1 MPAKV
6 NPTEQRKFLKN
17 ILRPLI
23 SRAKKGKVQLF
34 FVDASHFV
42 QGGFIGQL
50 WSRTRIFIKATSG
63 RRRYNVLGALNFASK
78 AMTTITNDA
87 YITSEQVMRL
97 IDKLLIEYPNQPIA
111 MVMDNASYQRC
122 NAVKNYATLRGV
134 QLVYL
139 PTYSPNLNLI
149 ERVWKF
155 VKSEVLNAAYIS
167 TFDEFCSIIDNC
179 LCELSSKHLDKMNTL
194 VTSNF
199 QLFDVPIR
207 ESLSTVQNTQKTS
220 KAA

>member
-1 MPAKV
+1 V
-6 NPTEQRKFLKN
+6 NPQEQRNFLKT

-23 SRAKKGKVQLF
+23 SQAKKGNVQLF

-50 WSRTRIFIKATSG
+50 WSKARIFVKSTSG

-87 YITSEQVMRL
+87 YITSEQVIML
-97 IDKLLIEYPNQPIA
+97 IDKLLNEYPNQLIA
-111 MVMDNASYQRC
+111 LVMDNARYQRC
-122 NAVKNYATLRGV
+122 NLVKEYAALRGV
-134 QLVYL
+134 QLVFL

-167 TFDEFCSIIDNC
+167 TFDEFCNIIDNC
-179 LCELSSKHLDKMNTL
+179 LCDLSSTHLNKMKTL
-194 VTSNF
+194 VTGNF
-199 QLFDVPIR
+199 QLFDLPK
-207 ESLSTVQNTQKTS
+207 ESVSIMLKNKSNLLKT
-220 KAA
+220 A

>member
-6 NPTEQRKFLKN
+6 NPQEQRNFLKAV
-17 ILRPLI
+17 LRPLI
-23 SRAKKGKVQLF
+23 SQAKKGKIQLF
-34 FVDASHFV
+34 FVDAAHFV

-50 WSRTRIFIKATSG
+50 WSKVRIFIKSTSG

-87 YITSEQVMRL
+87 YITSQQVMML
-97 IDKLLIEYPNQPIA
+97 IDKLVIEYPNKIIA
-111 MVMDNASYQRC
+111 IVMDNARYQRC
-122 NAVKNYATLRGV
+122 NIVKEYAALRGV
-134 QLVYL
+134 RLIFL

-167 TFDEFCSIIDNC
+167 IFDEFCSTIDNC
-179 LCELSSKHLDKMNTL
+179 LYNLTTKHLGKMNTL
-194 VTSNF
+194 VTDNF
-199 QLFDVPIR
+199 QLYDLPDVAAAAPK
-207 ESLSTVQNTQKTS
+207 NTSNLAKV
-220 KAA
+220 A